1 MKKGISAEN
10 RNVDLLVLNHTSV
23 LSGGEIPLVDLLRAG
38 LLFFHVHTDRYGPL
52 TEALAGLPGVTCSS
66 ARAETTPT
74 DSDSLGTAD
83 PVKAIWL
90 RLRTFIWMRRDYAR
104 LLSRINSPIIYS
116 NTLRS
121 TLVIC
126 TLRLNGR
133 RLIFHQRD
141 QLSRAYLGRFFALIA
156 RLFIRARVSH
166 VIANSASTARSSP
179 LSPSRTAVI
188 PSAVAASFFEV
199 PAPIDVKAPRIL
211 MLGRLS
217 PWKGQLQFLHSLVVL
232 RNELE
237 NSPGRRKSSGVLF
250 SVNPTTKMSCEHSSQ
265 NMNSDLSGGD
275 AWPPSDVEQC
285 LTHSHI
291 LVHASILPEPFGQV
305 IAQGMAAG
313 RAVVAAN
320 SGGPLEIIRD
330 HGAGLLV
337 DPTKPRTLRWCW
349 TASCGMPICVNNL
362 ASQLAN
368 RQLGTA
374 SVTSPSGFGRS

>member
-1 MKKGISAEN
+1 
-10 RNVDLLVLNHTSV
+10 
-23 LSGGEIPLVDLLRAG
+23 
-38 LLFFHVHTDRYGPL
+38 
-52 TEALAGLPGVTCSS
+52 
-66 ARAETTPT
+66 
-74 DSDSLGTAD
+74 
-83 PVKAIWL
+83 
-90 RLRTFIWMRRDYAR
+90 MRRDYAR

-141 QLSRAYLGRFFALIA
+141 QLSRAYLGRFSALIA
-156 RLFIRARVSH
+156 RLFIRGSRVTCNCELYKYCT
-166 VIANSASTARSSP
+166 VFAPQPVQNCRNSLRSRCIFS
-179 LSPSRTAVI
+179 LKS
-188 PSAVAASFFEV
+188 
-199 PAPIDVKAPRIL
+199 PAPIDVEAPRIL

-237 NSPGRRKSSGVLF
+237 NSAWEAEIVGGALF
-250 SVNPTTKMSCEHSSQ
+250 GESDYEDELRAFIAEHELESQ
-265 NMNSDLSGGD
+265 VVMRGHL
-275 AWPPSDVEQC
+275 SDVEQC

-313 RAVVAAN
+313 SAVVAAN

-330 HGAGLLV
+330 HETGLLV
-337 DPTKPRTLRWCW
+337 DPTKPRDLAMVLDRLLRD
-349 TASCGMPICVNNL
+349 ADL
-362 ASQLAN
+362 RQQLGQSAPAN